1 MRRMMMILAIMA
13 AAACGD
19 EAGTPDGERDL
30 REPVVCGGSHFLT
43 TMAEMDAFAALGCE
57 ETGPN
62 GVTIYGPEIV
72 NLEALR
78 SLRKV
83 GRLSI
88 EDTKVRTLEPLR
100 DLQDVNGDLTTRRNE
115 LLSNCEVTGWAA
127 DVQKRGGRFYIWLDE
142 GKSPTQCPTWAYPE
156 R

>member
-1 MRRMMMILAIMA
+1 MRRWMMIGIMA

-19 EAGTPDGERDL
+19 AASTPDGESDM
-30 REPVVCGGSHFLT
+30 REPVVCDAGYTLT

-57 ETGPN
+57 EMGFATLN
-62 GVTIYGPEIV
+62 VYGPEIV
-72 NLEALR
+72 SLEALR

-83 GRLSI
+83 SSLSI

-100 DLQDVNGDLTTRRNE
+100 DLQDVNGALTAKGNE
-115 LLSNCEVTGWAA
+115 FLSNCELTGWAA
-127 DVQKRGGRFYIWLDE
+127 DVQKRGGRFQILLDE
-142 GKSPTQCPTWAYPE
+142 GKNPTQCPTWAYPE